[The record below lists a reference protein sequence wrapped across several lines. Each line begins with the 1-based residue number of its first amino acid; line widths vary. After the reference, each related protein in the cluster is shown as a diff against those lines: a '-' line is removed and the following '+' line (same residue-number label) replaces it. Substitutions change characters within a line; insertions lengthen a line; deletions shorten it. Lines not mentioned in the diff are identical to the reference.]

1 MVIILLYDF
10 EVFAHNTL
18 LGVLDEE
25 TGEVTQLWDINKIK
39 EFTRKNLEN
48 IWVGYNCAHYDHILL
63 HGILTGKLTTEE
75 RVFACSNSII
85 HAQDYDI
92 PIFDTLGKYNIT
104 DFYQSPILSY
114 DVMGD
119 GSFFSLKQLEGFL
132 GMSIVES
139 AVPFDIDRKLTE
151 EEKEEVAKYNR
162 ADLYGTLERF
172 KQRKNTFKTKM
183 LLVKEFKLPIN
194 YVCKTNAKLTETI
207 LLSQNR
213 GINTRARK
221 NFQLSTLP
229 CNWDVPE
236 LKTIYNF
243 FLEALRELEKH
254 KWDTKKCD
262 KKKLSMELDIIGL
275 THTFA
280 LGGVHA
286 GIKNYMCRPEDHKK
300 IVWVDVSSLYPN
312 ILTKWDLL
320 ARQVDRHGCEAFAV
334 MVQTRM
340 DIKKKLHDPSLTK
353 EEKKALKDQ
362 AARYKLVLNTTSGCM
377 KDKFKKIYDP
387 EYNTKMCMLGQLG
400 LMDLVYRLRNAKK
413 KKKPA
418 WAISDDCKSE
428 SAKDDSE
435 YYHYFKLIQSN
446 TDGIALEL
454 LTDDAESI
462 IDEVCEGW
470 EKDWRFSLEKTVA
483 DNLYE
488 KDVNNY
494 IFKDGT
500 GKIKVKGAYVT
511 KYSEDNEQNTLSI
524 LAKAVVNYFLDGTDV
539 RSTICNPE
547 NPATDY
553 QMIKKLGN
561 MYDTPTWKKDSG
573 NEIVQK
579 VNRIFPS
586 VDKSLGGLFKH
597 KRDKEIGSLDK
608 VEGTPEHVLIVN
620 TDIRG
625 KKIGELDN
633 IDYEWY
639 VQEAQHRIDDF
650 LRNKARKKSKKK
662 EGGIMKFERI
672 SFANILKT
680 LRDYYGSV
688 SKLAKIAGVDRTYLS
703 KYINFTTAEPPSP
716 KILRKIANASDGL
729 FTYLELMYFCGY
741 FTEEEYDILYKY
753 KKIREI

>member
-1 MVIILLYDF
+1 MLLYDF
-10 EVFAHNTL
+10 EVFKHDTL

-25 TGEVTQLWDINKIK
+25 TGVVTQLWDIDEIK
-39 EFTRKNLEN
+39 SFTRKNLEN
-48 IWVGYNCAHYDHILL
+48 IWVGYNSAHYDHILL
-63 HGILTGKLTTEE
+63 HGILSGKLTTED
-75 RVFACSNSII
+75 RVFACSNSVI

-92 PIFDTLGKYNIT
+92 PVFNVLGKYDIT

-119 GSFFSLKQLEGFL
+119 GSFFSLKQLEGFI

-139 AVPFDIDRKLTE
+139 VVPFDIDRKLTQ
-151 EEKEEVAKYNR
+151 EEKDDVAKYNR
-162 ADLYGTLERF
+162 ADLFGTLERF

-183 LLVKEFKLPIN
+183 LLVKEFGLPIN

-213 GINTRARK
+213 GVNTRARK

-236 LKTIYNF
+236 IKTVFEF

-262 KKKLSMELDIIGL
+262 KTKLSMNIDILGVE
-275 THTFA
+275 HTFA
-280 LGGVHA
+280 LGGVHG
-286 GIKNYMCRPEDHKK
+286 GIKNYICRPEDGKK
-300 IVWVDVSSLYPN
+300 IIWVDVSSLYPN
-312 ILTKWDLL
+312 ILVQWDLL
-320 ARQVDRHGCEAFAV
+320 SRQIDKRGVEAFGN
-334 MVQTRM
+334 MVQVRM
-340 DIKKKLHDPSLTK
+340 DIKAKMHDEGLSK

-362 AARYKLVLNTTSGCM
+362 AARYKLILNTTSGCM
-377 KDKFKKIYDP
+377 KDKYKKIYDP
-387 EYNTKMCMLGQLG
+387 EYNTKMCMLGQLS
-400 LMDLVYRLRNAKK
+400 LLDLIYRLHRAEPQARL
-413 KKKPA
+413 KPK
-418 WAISDDCKSE
+418 WALAEGEDVGIRADG
-428 SAKDDSE
+428 
-435 YYHYFKLIQSN
+435 YYEYFKLIQSN

-454 LTDDAESI
+454 LTPDAEDT
-462 IDEVCEGW
+462 IDRVCKDW

-494 IFKDGT
+494 VFKDSS
-500 GKIKVKGAYVT
+500 GKVKVKGAYVT
-511 KYSEDNEQNTLSI
+511 KYDDGNEQDTLSI
-524 LAKAVVNYFLDGTDV
+524 LAKAVVEYFLNGVDIRT
-539 RSTICNPE
+539 TICNPE

-573 NEIVQK
+573 DEIVQK

-586 VDKSLGGLFKH
+586 VDKTLGGLFKH

-608 VEGTPEHVLIVN
+608 VEGTPEHVLIIN

-639 VQEAQHRIDDF
+639 IAEAQKRINDF
-650 LRNKARKKSKKK
+650 LGIKPERK
-662 EGGIMKFERI
+662 
-672 SFANILKT
+672 T
-680 LRDYYGSV
+680 
-688 SKLAKIAGVDRTYLS
+688 
-703 KYINFTTAEPPSP
+703 
-716 KILRKIANASDGL
+716 RKRKVES
-729 FTYLELMYFCGY
+729 
-741 FTEEEYDILYKY
+741 
-753 KKIREI
+753 